1 MKCFSSKDHE
11 MHCFVNKHRIF
22 FLVYLIVNLLTKLY
36 FLRRCECNHKPIEF
50 DLKEAVEETRQ
61 IVNET
66 QRMVKAL
73 YDAHLEENDSEESSY
88 SVESREIPDIPI
100 RRDGDEYYDEDH
112 NIHGNYW
119 DES

>member
-1 MKCFSSKDHE
+1 
-11 MHCFVNKHRIF
+11 MHCFIYKHRTF
-22 FLVYLIVNLLTKLY
+22 FFVYLIVSLLAKLY
-36 FLRRCECNHKPIEF
+36 FLRTCECKHKPIES
-50 DLKEAVEETRQ
+50 DLKEVVEETQR

-66 QRMVKAL
+66 QRMVKVL